1 MILKPDLCVI
11 GAGTGGLVVAAGASQ
26 MGAETVLIERGEMG
40 GDCLNF
46 GCVPSKSMIA
56 AAAVAQTMREAE
68 PFGIRRQEPDIDFGR
83 VQDHVRDVVAAIAP
97 HDSVAR
103 FEGLGVRVIRAH
115 ATFTGADEVQAGEFT
130 IRARRF
136 VVATGSSPF
145 VPPIPG
151 LDAVPFLTNETVF
164 DNRSL
169 PSHLVVIGGGPI
181 GIELAQAHRRLG
193 ARVTV
198 VEMATL
204 LPKDDPEFVEFVRRR
219 LRHEGVEMREG
230 AGVTAVARSEA
241 GISET
246 GIDVTVERD
255 GESERLEASH
265 ILVAAGRRPNVA
277 DLGLEA
283 AGIAHSARGIEV
295 DARLRTGN
303 RRVFA
308 VGDVTGGLQFTHV
321 AAHHAGIVL
330 RNALFRLPAKVETRA
345 VPWVTYTDPELAH
358 VGMTEAASRE
368 GGRKFRVLRFALGE
382 NDRAVAERAG
392 EGLIKVVTARNGRV
406 LGASIVAPRAGELI
420 LPWVMAVRERM
431 KIGALASVI
440 APYPNLSEISKSV
453 AGTYYTPKLFGS
465 GTRKLVRFLARFG

>member
-46 GCVPSKSMIA
+46 GCVPSKAMIA
-56 AAAVAQTMREAE
+56 AAEVARTMREAA
-68 PFGIRRQEPDIDFGR
+68 PFGIRRQEPDVDFGR
-83 VQDHVRDVVAAIAP
+83 VQDHVRDVIAAIAP
-97 HDSVAR
+97 HDSVER

-115 ATFTGADEVQAGEFT
+115 ARFTGPDEVQADEFT
-130 IRARRF
+130 VQARRF
-136 VVATGSSPF
+136 VIAVGSSPF

-151 LDAVPFLTNETVF
+151 LDAVPFLTNESVF

-169 PSHLVVIGGGPI
+169 PSHLIVIGGGPI

-198 VEMATL
+198 VEMATI
-204 LPKDDPEFVEFVRRR
+204 LPKDDPELVEFVRRR
-219 LRHEGVEMREG
+219 LRREGVEIREG
-230 AGVTAVARSEA
+230 AGVTAVAR
-241 GISET
+241 SET

-358 VGMTEAASRE
+358 VGMTEAAARE

-392 EGLIKVVTARNGRV
+392 EGLIKVVTAKNGRV

-420 LPWVMAVRERM
+420 LPWVMAVKERM
-431 KIGALASVI
+431 RIGALASVI

-453 AGTYYTPKLFGS
+453 AGTYYTPKLFGP